1 MKPTSMR
8 RAEGSVPYPGETS
21 IRSGPGNGNKQLLK
35 KNSRRFEWSQ
45 WTECLVPALLL
56 VLLLALVATML
67 VVALA
72 LLGLTPAV

>member
-1 MKPTSMR
+1 
-8 RAEGSVPYPGETS
+8 
-21 IRSGPGNGNKQLLK
+21 LLK